1 MTTLAPPAHP
11 TPHEPDPTTDRRPGR
26 LGSLRAWL
34 SSWLPSWLP
43 DAAVVAL
50 LAWWATYLTWG
61 TGGREPHLLSVA
73 CVLAALAWV
82 AVRPERTLSPWA
94 LLPSAAL
101 AAGACLVVAFS
112 PTGWA
117 GRDDAG
123 AWVLA
128 AATGLVLLAWAGG
141 PVDSGRTEVRRTLLV
156 LALLGA
162 GGAQFAAGWLPW
174 WGAQDPEKLFQGT
187 FYWHNQVGI
196 FLAVIGILALAVAG
210 SGGPLALLGWVVAPL
225 CVAGTF
231 FSTSRG
237 SQLSLLLGFALV
249 LALIGGR
256 ALLPRVKVLL
266 AGALGV
272 AVSVLLTGPPFFAE
286 RVSPA
291 AGTAARSESFVGN
304 GVTRLE
310 DWAAAWQVFERWP
323 LTGAGFDGFRAATE
337 AVGVGHRAGRTAYV
351 HNGFLQGLTD
361 GGLLLGLP
369 LLLVTLVLAVAVCRG
384 LPTVVRR
391 GEAVRVGAG
400 AALLALVLHSGM
412 DFDWAYPSLLLLPAL
427 VAPLALGPVTR
438 AHMRTAWW
446 PSVLAVA
453 LLATGAWW
461 AWGGGLS
468 LNAPVG

>member
-1 MTTLAPPAHP
+1 MTTLAQPAHP
-11 TPHEPDPTTDRRPGR
+11 TPQPPATTQPRPGWA
-26 LGSLRAWL
+26 RAL
-34 SSWLPSWLP
+34 HTWLP

-94 LLPSAAL
+94 LLPTGAL
-101 AAGACLVVAFS
+101 AGGACLVVAFS

-128 AATGLVLLAWAGG
+128 AATGPVLLAWVG
-141 PVDSGRTEVRRTLLV
+141 DERRREVRRMLLV
-156 LALLGA
+156 VALLGA

-196 FLAVIGILALAVAG
+196 FLAAIAVLALAVAG

-237 SQLSLLLGFALV
+237 SQLSLLLGFGLV

-272 AVSVLLTGPPFFAE
+272 AVSVVLTGPPFFAE

-323 LTGAGFDGFRAATE
+323 VTGAGFDGFRAATE

-369 LLLVTLVLAVAVCRG
+369 LLVVTLVLAVAVCRG
-384 LPTVVRR
+384 LPSVVRR
-391 GEAVRVGAG
+391 GEGVRVGAG
-400 AALLALVLHSGM
+400 AALLVLVLHSGM

-427 VAPLALGPVTR
+427 VAPLALGPHGRPRRPVG
-438 AHMRTAWW
+438 WW
-446 PSVLAVA
+446 PTALAVA
-453 LLATGAWW
+453 LLVTGAWW

>member
-11 TPHEPDPTTDRRPGR
+11 IPHEPDPTTDQR
-26 LGSLRAWL
+26 LGWTRTLRAC
-34 SSWLPSWLP
+34 SP

-61 TGGREPHLLSVA
+61 TGGREPRLLSVA

-82 AVRPERTLSPWA
+82 AVRPERSLSRWA
-94 LLPSAAL
+94 LLPVAAL
-101 AAGACLVVAFS
+101 AGGACLVVAFS

-123 AWVLA
+123 AWILA
-128 AATGLVLLAWAGG
+128 AATAPVLLAWVGG
-141 PVDSGRTEVRRTLLV
+141 EHRREARRMLLV
-156 LALLGA
+156 VALLGA

-174 WGAQDPEKLFQGT
+174 WGAQDPAKLFQGT

-196 FLAVIGILALAVAG
+196 FLAAIGVLALAVAG

-237 SQLSLLLGFALV
+237 SQLSLLLGFGLV

-256 ALLPRVKVLL
+256 AALPRVKVLL

-272 AVSVLLTGPPFFAE
+272 AVSAVLTGPPFFAE

-337 AVGVGHRAGRTAYV
+337 AVGVGHRAGQTAYV

-369 LLLVTLVLAVAVCRG
+369 LLLVTLVLAVGVCRG
-384 LPTVVRR
+384 LPSVVRR
-391 GEAVRVGAG
+391 GEGVRVGAG
-400 AALLALVLHSGM
+400 AALLVLVLHSGM
-412 DFDWAYPSLLLLPAL
+412 DFDWAYPSLLLLPVL
-427 VAPLALGPVTR
+427 VAPLALGPVAEARRR
-438 AHMRTAWW
+438 AAWW

-468 LNAPVG
+468 LNAPLG

>member
-1 MTTLAPPAHP
+1 MTIFAPQAHP
-11 TPHEPDPTTDRRPGR
+11 TPREPDPSAEPRPGR
-26 LGSLRAWL
+26 LAALRAWA
-34 SSWLPSWLP
+34 P
-43 DAAVVAL
+43 DVAVVAV

-73 CVLAALAWV
+73 CVLTALAWL
-82 AVRPERTLSPWA
+82 AVRPERSLSPWA
-94 LLPSAAL
+94 TLPAGAL
-101 AAGACLVVAFS
+101 AVGACLVVAFS

-117 GRDDAG
+117 GRDDAA

-128 AATGLVLLAWAGG
+128 AATGLVLLAWAGDEDERG
-141 PVDSGRTEVRRTLLV
+141 HTEVRRTLLLV
-156 LALLGA
+156 ALLGA

-196 FLAVIGILALAVAG
+196 FLAAIGVLALATVVRGG
-210 SGGPLALLGWVVAPL
+210 SLALLGWVVAPL

-237 SQLSLLLGFALV
+237 SQLSLLLGFILV
-249 LALIGGR
+249 LALVGGR

-272 AVSVLLTGPPFFAE
+272 AVSAVLTGPPFFAE

-337 AVGVGHRAGRTAYV
+337 AVGVGARAGRTAYV

-369 LLLVTLVLAVAVCRG
+369 LLAVTIVLAVAVCRG
-384 LPTVVRR
+384 LPSAVRR
-391 GEAVRVGAG
+391 AEGVRVGAG
-400 AALLALVLHSGM
+400 AALLVLVLHSGM
-412 DFDWAYPSLLLLPAL
+412 DFDWAYPSLLLMPAL
-427 VAPLALGPVTR
+427 VAPLALGPVATARRR
-438 AHMRTAWW
+438 AAWW
-446 PSVLAVA
+446 PTVLAVA

-468 LNAPVG
+468 LNAPLG

>member
-1 MTTLAPPAHP
+1 VTTLAPPAHP
-11 TPHEPDPTTDRRPGR
+11 TPHEPDPTSGQR
-26 LGSLRAWL
+26 LGWLATLRAWL
-34 SSWLPSWLP
+34 P
-43 DAAVVAL
+43 DVAVVAL
-50 LAWWATYLTWG
+50 LAWWATYFTWG
-61 TGGREPHLLSVA
+61 TGGREPRLLSVA

-82 AVRPERTLSPWA
+82 AVRPERSLSRWA
-94 LLPSAAL
+94 LLPVAAL
-101 AAGACLVVAFS
+101 AVGACLVVAFS

-128 AATGLVLLAWAGG
+128 AATGPVLLTWAGG
-141 PVDSGRTEVRRTLLV
+141 PVDSRRIELRRTLLV
-156 LALLGA
+156 VALLGA

-174 WGAQDPEKLFQGT
+174 WGAQDPAKLFQGT

-196 FLAVIGILALAVAG
+196 FLAAIGVLALAVAG

-256 ALLPRVKVLL
+256 AVLPRVKVLL
-266 AGALGV
+266 TGALGV
-272 AVSVLLTGPPFFAE
+272 AVSVVLTGPPFFAE

-384 LPTVVRR
+384 LPSVVRR
-391 GEAVRVGAG
+391 GEGVRVGAG
-400 AALLALVLHSGM
+400 AALLVLVLHSGM

-427 VAPLALGPVTR
+427 VAPLALGPHGRPRRPV
-438 AHMRTAWW
+438 AWW
-446 PSVLAVA
+446 PTALAVA
-453 LLATGAWW
+453 LLVTGAWW

-468 LNAPVG
+468 LNAPLG